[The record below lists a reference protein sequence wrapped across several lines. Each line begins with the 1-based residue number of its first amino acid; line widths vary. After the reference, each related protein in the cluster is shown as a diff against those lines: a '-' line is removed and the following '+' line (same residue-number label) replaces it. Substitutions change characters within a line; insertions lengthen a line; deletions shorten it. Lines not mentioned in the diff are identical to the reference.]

1 MKAKTQ
7 LLGKLHEDQ
16 EVHDTFLV
24 LQKQLSPT
32 RNGRSYLR
40 VTLGD
45 ASGQLE
51 ARVWEG
57 AEELSRRFEEGAL
70 VHVTGVVTSYQGV
83 LQIKATYIEAD
94 EGKDVDWAKFL
105 PSSKRPAEEMLA
117 ELKETL
123 GEVQNPYLTNLL
135 DSFMD
140 DAEFINALSIAP
152 AAKGMH
158 HAYVGGLLEHTLG
171 VVKLALMLAG
181 SYEVNRD
188 LLVTGAFLHD
198 LGKMRELKSTAG
210 FDYTLEGRFAGHI
223 VMGRDLFLQK
233 VASIDSF
240 PDELRLRIEHM
251 ILSHHGELEWGS
263 PKQPQTVEA
272 LALHMIDNLDA
283 KLMAVIEAVER
294 EDGQS
299 GDYTTYL
306 KMFSRQFYRVPVA
319 EDKVAPSA
327 SRQEPIED
335 KAEESSGEPFDEF
348 PFHEPTPE
356 ELEALQSEGDEPQR
370 VEVPEDYVIDEDDE
384 ADFAATLAEYE
395 KETGGGSGSSGQG
408 SLF

>member
-57 AEELSRRFEEGAL
+57 AEELSRRFEEGSL

-83 LQIKATYIEAD
+83 LQIKASYIEQE
-94 EGKDVDWAKFL
+94 EGGDVDWSKFL
-105 PSSKRPAEEMLA
+105 PSSKRPAGEMLL
-117 ELKETL
+117 ELREAL

-140 DAEFINALSIAP
+140 DDEFIKALSTAP

-171 VVKLALMLAG
+171 VVKLALALAEN
-181 SYEVNRD
+181 YNVNRD

-240 PDELRLRIEHM
+240 PDEIRLRVEHM

-272 LALHMIDNLDA
+272 LALHMIDNIDA

-306 KMFSRQFYRVPVA
+306 KMFSRQFYRVPL
-319 EDKVAPSA
+319 
-327 SRQEPIED
+327 
-335 KAEESSGEPFDEF
+335 AEEPTQMAAMPSRPLEKDAHLKEEEPFEEF

-356 ELEALQSEGDEPQR
+356 ELDAITSDNEEPRR
-370 VEVPEDYVIDEDDE
+370 VEVPEDYIVEEDEE
-384 ADFAATLAEYE
+384 ADFASTLAEYE
-395 KETGGGSGSSGQG
+395 KETGGGGGGSGQG